1 MGRLSR
7 SLLRSPPSGPAD
19 RLPKATVETF
29 RRQRG
34 REGLRFG
41 FGLAEADDFVAVLEL
56 AALAEEL
63 DTLKALE
70 YVAFRRD
77 GAGAFET
84 AVL

>member
-1 MGRLSR
+1 MLVTVAAG
-7 SLLRSPPSGPAD
+7 D
-19 RLPKATVETF
+19 RAA
-29 RRQRG
+29 R
-34 REGLRFG
+34 GLRLG
-41 FGLAEADDFVAVLEL
+41 LGLAEADDFVAVLEL

-70 YVAFRRD
+70 DVAFGGD